1 MKTILL
7 VQPSMQPPGGGNG
20 VAVWI
25 IEALKRDH
33 AVSLLTWEPVHLDSL
48 NRYYGAA
55 LSAADFRAYGVPPLL
70 RRLLAL
76 VPTPASLLKT
86 NLLLRLCKKLK
97 DDYDVIITVNNEA
110 DFGRPGIQ
118 YIHFPWA
125 WLPRPAADLSWYH
138 RVPGVVSVYH
148 RLCAQIAG
156 FSFDRMRQNLTL
168 VNSTWTG
175 RKVRE
180 RHGIDSIV
188 LYPPIAAD
196 FPDIPWEEREN
207 GFVCIGRISPE
218 KELEKIID
226 ILASVRSRG
235 QEAHLHLI
243 GSRDRN
249 RRYYERILSR
259 VRSNASW
266 IFFEEDVPRERLVR
280 LVSTHRYGIHGME
293 EEHFGM
299 AVAEMIQGGCIVFA
313 PRGGGPTEII
323 GREERLLYGTR
334 EEAATKIIR
343 AMTDAQLQT
352 SLRAYL
358 DERKSLFSVDHFI
371 RRIREIVNEFAAA
384 STSGPAGSR

>member
-1 MKTILL
+1 
-7 VQPSMQPPGGGNG
+7 MQPPGGGNG

-25 IEALKRDH
+25 VEALKRDH
-33 AVSLLTWEPVHLDSL
+33 AVSLLTWEPVRLDSI
-48 NRYYGAA
+48 NRYYGTA
-55 LSAADFRAYGVPPLL
+55 LSEADFRAYGVPPVL
-70 RRLLAL
+70 RRILAL
-76 VPTPASLLKT
+76 IPTRAGLLKT
-86 NLLLRLCKKLK
+86 NLLLRLGKKLK

-125 WLPRPAADLSWYH
+125 HLPRPAADLSWYH
-138 RVPGVVSVYH
+138 RFPGVVGVYH

-168 VNSTWTG
+168 ANSAWTAH
-175 RKVRE
+175 KVRK
-180 RHGIDSIV
+180 RHGIESIV

-207 GFVCIGRISPE
+207 GFVCIGRIAPA

-226 ILASVRSRG
+226 VVASVRSRG

-243 GSRDRN
+243 GSRDRHH
-249 RRYYERILSR
+249 RYYERILSR
-259 VRSNASW
+259 VRANASW
-266 IFFEEDVPRERLVR
+266 IFFEENVPRERLVR

-323 GREERLLYGTR
+323 GKEDRLLYGTR

-343 AMTDAQLQT
+343 AMTDAELQI
-352 SLRAYL
+352 SLRAHL
-358 DERKSLFSVDHFI
+358 SERKLLFSGDRFI

-384 STSGPAGSR
+384 STSGQAGSR